1 MRRILVSAVACLS
14 FAAGALF
21 VAGCAQ
27 QQNPSPAKNE
37 KVAEKAPPD
46 SKKKAEDEH
55 GHKPGAHGGI
65 IVEIGRDNYHAEA
78 VFEKGG
84 VLRLYILGKDEARV
98 QEVEN
103 QDIAAF
109 AKAKGADDSLEF
121 ALKPAPQNGDAAGK
135 TSLFKGDLP
144 KEVAGRKV
152 EVTIPSIRINGER
165 FRIGFAS
172 STAEQHMESS
182 LPPAAEGDAARALYL
197 SPGGKYTQADIVANG
212 KTTAGERYRNFISAH
227 DAKPKPGEKVCPISQ
242 TKANPQVFWIIGGK
256 RYEFCCAP
264 CIDEFVQ
271 TAKEKP
277 EEIKEP
283 GDYVQK

>member
-1 MRRILVSAVACLS
+1 MKRYYVHAIALAISAMTV
-14 FAAGALF
+14 F
-21 VAGCAQ
+21 VLAGCVQ
-27 QQNPSPAKNE
+27 QQSPAPAKTDKVVE
-37 KVAEKAPPD
+37 KTPAEP
-46 SKKKAEDEH
+46 KKKADDEH
-55 GHKPGAHGGI
+55 GHKPGDHGGI

-103 QDIAAF
+103 QEIAAF

-121 ALKPAPQNGDAAGK
+121 VLKPAPQKGDSPDK
-135 TSLFKGDLP
+135 TSLFKGELP
-144 KEVAGRKV
+144 KEVVGRKV

-165 FRIGFAS
+165 FRVGFS
-172 STAEQHMESS
+172 SSNAAEHVEAS
-182 LPPAAEGDAARALYL
+182 LPPAVKGDAASALYL
-197 SPGGKYTQADIVANG
+197 TPGGKYTQADIVANG
-212 KTTAGERYRNFISAH
+212 RTTAGERYHKFVSAH
-227 DAKPKPGEKVCPISQ
+227 DLKPKAGDKICPVTL

-256 RYEFCCAP
+256 RYEFCCPP

-271 TAKEKP
+271 LAKEKP

-283 GDYVQK
+283 GDYLQK